1 MSQFLTAVLRTVIP
15 SLWGSFVTW
24 AVLLLPALAPLQD
37 YLLSQSDV
45 ITTAATSAI
54 TAVVIGAWYAAWR
67 WLQPKLPAWL
77 VRAALGSSKTPIYS
91 STVSVNPSSATST
104 EAARVA
110 SQSLDRVDGPDHRA

>member
-1 MSQFLTAVLRTVIP
+1 MTQFLTAVLRTVIP

-24 AVLLLPALAPLQD
+24 AVLLLPALAPLQA

-67 WLQPKLPAWL
+67 WLQPRLPVWL
-77 VRAALGSSKTPIYS
+77 VRAVLGSAKTPIYS
-91 STVSVNPSSATST
+91 SIVSVNPATATST
-104 EAARVA
+104 EAARAA
-110 SQSLDRVDGPDHRA
+110 SLSLDRVDGPDHRA